1 MLNSDNVVEVVLSQC
16 YVITMKYVDDNTCY
30 VRGTEYQMHTQLE
43 PQFKSI
49 RFRVYEQLLEHIIT

>member
-30 VRGTEYQMHTQLE
+30 VRGTEY
-43 PQFKSI
+43 
-49 RFRVYEQLLEHIIT
+49 